1 MICVNL
7 VLKLLML
14 YLRSQIQNKNR
25 WRFALQNCKTLI
37 ASSKTV
43 GNPLPYTIANYDA
56 SDVNITQTGPIP
68 TVQINH
74 GKFWVSC
81 RTIALFCTT
90 YSTFHSHTKIGTYL
104 ENVTQQW
111 TRGGCWFL
119 TKNRVCCKK
128 SRLCI
133 YTTLNTYLRAKYID
147 IGLKVQMS
155 YIFYYLDNE
164 KIKGIVSP
172 VLELSSSSNVFKFKV
187 I

>member
-1 MICVNL
+1 MMYSNL
-7 VLKLLML
+7 GLSFCETLPLRGNFDLCQLGLKLLML

-133 YTTLNTYLRAKYID
+133 YTTLNTYLCTC
-147 IGLKVQMS
+147 KVHWHW
-155 YIFYYLDNE
+155 
-164 KIKGIVSP
+164 IKGTN
-172 VLELSSSSNVFKFKV
+172 VLYILLFRQWEN
-187 I
+187 